1 MMNFFAWKLSDQYVV
16 PFMGP
21 QILQV
26 ALMGKIYAFKKKK
39 KKNPYMPNL
48 ILQTSLS

>member
-1 MMNFFAWKLSDQYVV
+1 MMDFFAWKLSDQHVI

-26 ALMGKIYAFKKKK
+26 AWMGKIYALDSWKKK
-39 KKNPYMPNL
+39 MPNL